1 MNLLSNSYK
10 FTPKG
15 GHVTVRATVQRED
28 TCNIEVVVSVQDTG
42 IGITPEQQ
50 KILFQP
56 FNQVENTSSR
66 KFGGTGLGLSICKAI
81 IENLMGGK
89 IWLDSKPGVGTN
101 VSFSLMFTKV
111 SGAEKATFHLKGPVL
126 EPDVMAKFLP
136 SPEQQVTSPGL
147 IDLSEIPRN
156 CLRICIAED
165 NPVNQKIAISFVQKL
180 GFQCEAFPDGQKTI
194 EALEK
199 ASAEGKPFHLVLMDV
214 QMPIKDG
221 YDATR
226 EIRRHMDPAIR
237 RVLIVAMTASA
248 IQGDREKCLEAG
260 MNNYLAKPVR

>member
-15 GHVTVRATVQRED
+15 GHVTVRATIQRED
-28 TCNIEVVVSVQDTG
+28 AHNLEIVVSVQDTG
-42 IGITPEQQ
+42 IGITTEQQ

-101 VSFSLMFTKV
+101 VSFSVRFSKV
-111 SGAEKATFHLKGPVL
+111 SRAEKTSLRLNGPML
-126 EPDVMAKFLP
+126 EPDMMAKFSP
-136 SPEQQVTSPGL
+136 PPEQQVASPGL

-156 CLRICIAED
+156 QLRICIAED
-165 NPVNQKIAISFVQKL
+165 NQINQKIAISFVQKL
-180 GFQCEAFPDGQKTI
+180 GFQCEAFSDGQKTI

-199 ASAEGKPFHLVLMDV
+199 ASSEGKPFHLVLMDV

-221 YDATR
+221 YDTTR
-226 EIRRHMDPAIR
+226 EIRKHKDPAIR

-248 IQGDREKCLEAG
+248 IQGDREKCIEAG